1 MNINISNLISGIMVT
16 SLGALFLIL
25 SFGINTSSS
34 ELFDAAFLPQVYTIL
49 LIAFGLVIT
58 VNAFNKRN
66 DERGENNYRGP
77 VLAMITM
84 IIYIF
89 LIPVI
94 GYYLAT
100 FLMILSFLLL
110 VKFKHKILLI
120 LVPIIGILLIYLI
133 FDLLLNVPIPMGLLF
148 Q

>member
-1 MNINISNLISGIMVT
+1 MVT

>member
-1 MNINISNLISGIMVT
+1 MNINISNLISGIMVM

-89 LIPVI
+89 LIPVT

-120 LVPIIGILLIYLI
+120 IVPIIGILLIYLI